1 MEGNNKKNSSAF
13 DEDDN
18 NDLDLNYILN
28 IILRNKN
35 TVLITSFIGTLLGI
49 VYCSIQQPV
58 YMGRFQVIVDSNG
71 EESNIGLKDTSIRNL
86 LTGSSIS
93 SLKSEELILKSPFVL
108 KPVYEYALTKYALRN
123 DMKQNWSFNK
133 WSSQT
138 LDINFRV
145 GTNILDIGFKDK
157 DKKFILST
165 LDKIITEY
173 QNYSKLSRDKE
184 LRKGFNFLTRQ
195 QNILKEKSLNSTKEL
210 NKFAIENGLGD
221 IDGFVSLGPRRKL
234 QTNLNLGLEDLMN
247 NNNSINFN
255 SNSTNYDKA
264 GQRFENQFK
273 LLEEYEAEYI
283 DYSSILKPNSE
294 LLKNLKLKIDNFKE
308 ALKRPNEILLKYKEL
323 STIADRDEKILNQ
336 IEDDLAFTKLE
347 IAKQK
352 DPWEMI
358 FEPTIDDYRI
368 SPKKTETTII
378 AFLSSFIFSILLA
391 FLKEKST
398 GKIFELND
406 LKKLIKCELIE
417 CIDTNNKKFSKEL
430 VFKFVESKTGVNPKI
445 NLTEISFINT
455 FSDEDNNSKNFARIL
470 FENEQIELI
479 ELNDTN
485 KVNYAKYLI
494 IFINKNNIKR
504 KDINLINKY
513 ISLYPS
519 KVLGWYFLEDE

>member
-1 MEGNNKKNSSAF
+1 MEVNNKKNSSAF
-13 DEDDN
+13 DQDDN
-18 NDLDLNYILN
+18 NDLDLNIILN
-28 IILRNKN
+28 IILRNKK
-35 TVLITSFIGTLLGI
+35 TVLTTSFIGTLLGI
-49 VYCSIQQPV
+49 VYCSIQQPI

-71 EESNIGLKDTSIRNL
+71 EESNIGVKDTSIRNL
-86 LTGSSIS
+86 ITGPSIS

-123 DMKQNWSFNK
+123 DGKQNWSFNK
-133 WSSQT
+133 WSSKT
-138 LDINFRV
+138 LDIKFRL

-165 LDKIITEY
+165 LDKIISEY

-195 QNILKEKSLNSTKEL
+195 QSILKEKALNSTKEL

-221 IDGFVSLGPRRKL
+221 VDGFVSLGPRRKL
-234 QTNLNLGLEDLMN
+234 QTNLGLEDLMM

-255 SNSTNYDKA
+255 NNSTNYDKA
-264 GQRFENQFK
+264 GQRFEKQFR

-323 STIADRDEKILNQ
+323 SNIADRDEKILNQ
-336 IEDDLAFTKLE
+336 IEDNLAFTKLE

-352 DPWEMI
+352 DPWDMI

-368 SPKKTETTII
+368 SPKRKETTII

-417 CIDTNNKKFSKEL
+417 CIDTTNKELSKEL
-430 VFKFVESKTGVNPKI
+430 VFKFVESKTEVNPEI
-445 NLTEISFINT
+445 NLTKITFINT
-455 FSDEDNNSKNFARIL
+455 FSDEDNHSKNLARIL

-479 ELNDTN
+479 ELKDTD

-513 ISLYPS
+513 ITLYPS
-519 KVLGWYFLEDE
+519 KILGWYFLEDE